1 MSVVVV
7 HSPEEWLARF
17 GGGPGSVITIG
28 NFDGVHVGHQKIIA
42 AVVRESQRE
51 KTIAGAVTFDPHP
64 LRVLRPNDAP
74 SLLMSLDQRLE
85 AMSALGLAAVLVLRF
100 DHALSLLSPKDFIES
115 IVVNKLQA
123 RSVLVGGNFR
133 FGHRGAG
140 TVENLRN
147 FGREFRFR
155 VEAIDPV
162 CIRGQV
168 VSSTLVRNA
177 VREGN
182 VAWAGRL
189 LGGPFSLRGEIRT
202 GTGQGRRLIVP
213 TLNLATDQ
221 EVLPKTGVYVTQTRV
236 NGQLYRSATNVG
248 MRPTFNGHRLTI
260 ESHLFDFAEE
270 LTSGNME
277 VFFCHR
283 LREEKK
289 FTGPDALREQVLKDL
304 NRARRFFRLAGRR
317 PTASRDAR

>member
-1 MSVVVV
+1 MSAVVL

-28 NFDGVHVGHQKIIA
+28 NFDGVHIGHRKIIT
-42 AVVRESQRE
+42 AVVREAQRE
-51 KTIAGAVTFDPHP
+51 KAIASAVTFDPHP
-64 LRVLRPNDAP
+64 LQVLRPNDAP
-74 SLLMSLDQRLE
+74 SLLITLDQRLE

-115 IVVNKLQA
+115 VVVNKLQA

-133 FGHRGAG
+133 FGHRQAG
-140 TVENLRN
+140 TVEDLRN
-147 FGREFRFR
+147 FGREFGFD

-177 VREGN
+177 VREGK
-182 VAWAGRL
+182 VTWAGRL
-189 LGGPFSLRGEIRT
+189 LGRPFSLRGEIRT

-213 TLNLATDQ
+213 TLNMATEQ
-221 EVLPKTGVYVTQTRV
+221 EVMPKTGVYVTQTRIDDR
-236 NGQLYRSATNVG
+236 LYRSATNVG
-248 MRPTFNGHRLTI
+248 MRPTFNGQRLTI
-260 ESHLFDFAEE
+260 ETHLFDFAEE
-270 LTSGNME
+270 LTSGSME

-283 LREEKK
+283 LRDEKK
-289 FTGPDALREQVLKDL
+289 FTGPDALREQVLEDL

-317 PTASRDAR
+317 LTASRDAR